1 MQKEIKIHDN
11 DLIKLIKNKNC
22 SDSFNEIQERHS
34 KLFYSICN
42 KFIDRMS
49 LDELLKDRNF
59 VIFKSIM
66 SFDESKGVKY
76 STWLG
81 NFTKYHCLN
90 YMKKNKKYVAPD
102 EEKVMHF
109 YNTKSLTDYNETKG
123 LKDEVDHAFSVLRK
137 LNDKRIFKI
146 FKLRYLHEGPKL
158 TWKEIAKQFDL
169 TPQTI
174 INLHMKGRRILKNK
188 MKKNP

>member
-1 MQKEIKIHDN
+1 
-11 DLIKLIKNKNC
+11 
-22 SDSFNEIQERHS
+22 
-34 KLFYSICN
+34 
-42 KFIDRMS
+42 
-49 LDELLKDRNF
+49 
-59 VIFKSIM
+59 M

-109 YNTKSLTDYNETKG
+109 YKTKSLTDYNETKG

-146 FKLRYLHEGPKL
+146 FKLRYLNKGEKL
-158 TWKEIAKQFDL
+158 TWKQIAKEFDL

-174 INLHMKGRRILKNK
+174 INLHAKGRRAIKRK
-188 MKKNP
+188 MKKIS